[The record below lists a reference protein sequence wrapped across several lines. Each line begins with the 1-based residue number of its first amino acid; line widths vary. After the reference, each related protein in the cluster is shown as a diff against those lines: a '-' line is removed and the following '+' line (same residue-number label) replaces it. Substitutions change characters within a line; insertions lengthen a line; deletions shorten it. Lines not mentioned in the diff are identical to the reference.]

1 MINSTQ
7 CLYVDLSGTVEF
19 ADCHLKYPFLCTS
32 DKTIQ
37 DQEYYSTDITEINVA
52 SSLAIHEVIYNL
64 TNEECG
70 TSCKSLFSCVYSTYE
85 ENNCTIWKD
94 MAYDVYVSY
103 DLSISSGSMT
113 NNSIFIKTSN
123 RVHIILIEEDTVY
136 NNTFNCV
143 FSFPLQNTTEQS
155 ANLTVCEFCPNA
167 EKCNA
172 TSFAANITLE
182 VALEVAEDL
191 RKNLTVDKTSLS
203 SYRRRLEC
211 ADDSRPSSKVFG
223 GFALGVLV
231 GLVVIAI
238 VLDCPTLTRHL
249 RLCNVRNKK
258 YKDLE
263 QS

>member
-1 MINSTQ
+1 MDWDYGLSNEMTNSTQ
-7 CLYVDLSGTVEF
+7 CLFVDLSGTGTVEF

-32 DKTIQ
+32 VKTIK

-52 SSLAIHEVIYNL
+52 SSLSVHEVIYNL

-85 ENNCTIWKD
+85 ENNCTLWKD
-94 MAYDVYVSY
+94 MTYDVYVSY
-103 DLSISSGSMT
+103 DLSITSGSMT
-113 NNSIFIKTSN
+113 NNSTYIKTSN
-123 RVHIILIEEDTVY
+123 RVHVILVEEDTVY
-136 NNTFNCV
+136 NNTF
-143 FSFPLQNTTEQS
+143 SY
-155 ANLTVCEFCPNA
+155 LTVCEFCPHA

-182 VALEVAEDL
+182 VALEIAEDL
-191 RKNLTVDKTSLS
+191 RKNLTVEKTSLS

-231 GLVVIAI
+231 GLLVIAI